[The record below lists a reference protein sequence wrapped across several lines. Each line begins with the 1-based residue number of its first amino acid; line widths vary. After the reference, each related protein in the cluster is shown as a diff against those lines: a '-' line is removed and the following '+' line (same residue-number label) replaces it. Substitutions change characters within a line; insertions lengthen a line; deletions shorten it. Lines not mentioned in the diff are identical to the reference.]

1 MTHHTAHVPMH
12 SERKPRAEFW
22 LYFAII
28 FVVALPFALGFWAFA
43 ALTGREGRGPI
54 GRAYDKAWEI
64 TPLIFS
70 A

>member
-1 MTHHTAHVPMH
+1 MTDQTSQVPVH
-12 SERKPRAEFW
+12 AERKPRAEFW

-28 FVVALPFALGFWAFA
+28 FVVALPFALGFWLFA
-43 ALTGREGRGPI
+43 TLAGHEGRGPL